1 VADDRDDS
9 QKTEEPTQR
18 RLDEAHRKGDVV
30 KSGELNSLILLS
42 TGLLALAM
50 FGSMSVQRFA
60 ADFRIF
66 LENPADIVINAG
78 NASALLEYATYG
90 LIAVLA
96 PAVGLIMFAA
106 LAGNVVQHR
115 PVFSAARLKPDLGK
129 LSPMKG
135 FERLFGLDGWMNFVK
150 GIAKILL
157 AGGAC
162 VWAIWPELGRVAGS
176 LDLSPAGIADL
187 AMILVFKA
195 MLAALAVLAVIAAA
209 DYVYQR
215 RRFMSRHRM
224 SRQEL
229 RDELKQS
236 EGDPQ
241 VKARIRQIRMERSRK
256 RMIAAI
262 PGATVVITNPTHY
275 AVALKYESGK
285 MGAPVCVAKG
295 VDHLALTIRKV
306 AEENDVPIVENPP
319 LARAL
324 YATVEVDDE
333 IPAEHY
339 KAVAHVIGYVM
350 RLANRTRYWRS

>member
-1 VADDRDDS
+1 MADDRDDS

-30 KSGELNSLILLS
+30 KSGELNSLVLLS
-42 TGLLALAM
+42 SGLLALAM
-50 FGSMSVQRFA
+50 FGSMSVQRFT

-66 LENPADIVINAG
+66 LENPADIVIDAG

-90 LIAVLA
+90 LIAILA
-96 PAVGLIMFAA
+96 PAVGLLMFAA

-115 PVFSAARLKPDLGK
+115 PVFSAARLKPDLAK

-150 GIAKILL
+150 GLAKILL

-162 VWAIWPELGRVAGS
+162 FWAIWPELGRVAGA
-176 LDLSPAGIADL
+176 LDLSPVGIVEL
-187 AMILVFKA
+187 AMVLIFKA
-195 MLAALAVLAVIAAA
+195 VLAALAVLAVIAIA

-215 RRFMSRHRM
+215 QRFMTRHRM

-241 VKARIRQIRMERSRK
+241 VKARIRQIRLERSRK

-262 PGATVVITNPTHY
+262 PEATVVITLSLIH
-275 AVALKYESGK
+275 
-285 MGAPVCVAKG
+285 
-295 VDHLALTIRKV
+295 I
-306 AEENDVPIVENPP
+306 
-319 LARAL
+319 
-324 YATVEVDDE
+324 
-333 IPAEHY
+333 
-339 KAVAHVIGYVM
+339 
-350 RLANRTRYWRS
+350 